1 MSDAFSCGYIVAYS
15 QLPDEVSGHTDS
27 ISLLGNECVALSTGV
42 VTLPHPDVAS
52 QFASE
57 TALWCYRHV
66 RQRPYYWEDKG
77 KLIERMF
84 RTTNLS
90 LWQKR
95 KEPTFSEGLACTFSV
110 VLLGVRKI
118 WIGSIGNIGLYFVRE
133 GLVDDLTYKTENSEI
148 STIRALGF
156 ARSGAIPETIAE
168 TIVPGDVLILASVC
182 VSRVITED
190 DIRIA
195 SEETGATQESCMKG
209 VIFLLEKA
217 LERGSKGSKTVC
229 VIKKL

>member
-1 MSDAFSCGYIVAYS
+1 MSNALSDGYLVAYS
-15 QLPDEVSGHTDS
+15 QLPDEVSGQTDS
-27 ISLLGNECVALSTGV
+27 ISLLENECVVLSTGV
-42 VTLPHPDVAS
+42 VTLPHSDVAS
-52 QFASE
+52 QFATE

-77 KLIERMF
+77 KLIERIF

-95 KEPTFSEGLACTFSV
+95 KEPTFSEGLACTLSV

-118 WIGSIGNIGLYFVRE
+118 WIGSIGSSDLYLIRE
-133 GLVDDLTYKTENSEI
+133 GLVDDLMYTTQNSGLPSI
-148 STIRALGF
+148 QALGF
-156 ARSGAIPETIAE
+156 ARSGAIPGTISE
-168 TIVPGDVLILASVC
+168 TIVPGDVLIISSAS
-182 VSRVITED
+182 VSRVVTED

-195 SEETGATQESCMKG
+195 SEETAATQESCMKCA
-209 VIFLLEKA
+209 VFLLEKA

-229 VIKKL
+229 VIKKM